1 MRCANSPLRP
11 ASNLPKNR
19 LFGNGWLISPSPFF
33 YRPLLSE
40 RFGEPAEIAGT
51 VVFLASRESAFT
63 VGIELIID
71 RGLSRRRIVGHL
83 RAGKEL
89 AVKAAR
95 IHSFGPPDVVVV
107 EDVPV
112 PSPGPGE
119 VLVRVMAAGVAPWDA
134 IIREGKSKV
143 SPQPPLTLGSDFSG
157 VVEKVGPG
165 VTGLAPNDEVYG
177 VTNPQFCGAQAE
189 FAVAMADMVA
199 CKPQSLTHLEA
210 ASAPV
215 IAVAAWQMLFQYAQ
229 AMRGQ
234 TVMVVGA
241 AGNVGAYTVQMAV
254 DAGIHVVAISHL
266 DDGGLLRSLGVKS
279 IIDSSKPTF
288 EKDLPQVDAI
298 LDTVGGSTFQRCVAA
313 LKPGG
318 KLVTSVSTRPLPEE
332 AIFFYAEVTTARLQT
347 ISTLFD
353 AGRITARVGSVLP
366 LSEAREA
373 QEMLADAPHKP
384 GKIVLEIGH
393 SQ

>member
-1 MRCANSPLRP
+1 
-11 ASNLPKNR
+11 
-19 LFGNGWLISPSPFF
+19 
-33 YRPLLSE
+33 
-40 RFGEPAEIAGT
+40 
-51 VVFLASRESAFT
+51 
-63 VGIELIID
+63 
-71 RGLSRRRIVGHL
+71 
-83 RAGKEL
+83 L

-107 EDVPV
+107 EDVPM
-112 PSPGPGE
+112 PSPRANE

-134 IIREGKSKV
+134 IIREGKSQV

-157 VVEKVGPG
+157 VVENVGPR
-165 VTGLAPNDEVYG
+165 VTGFAPADEVYG

-189 FAVAMADMVA
+189 FAAATSGMIAR
-199 CKPQSLTHLEA
+199 KPQSLNHVEA

-215 IAVAAWQMLFQYAQ
+215 IAVTAWQMLFQYAQ

-241 AGNVGAYTVQMAV
+241 AGNVGAYAVQMAV
-254 DAGIHVVAISHL
+254 DAGIHVVAIAHL
-266 DDGGLLRSLGVKS
+266 DDEDLLQSLGVKS
-279 IIDSSKPTF
+279 IIDSSKPAF

-318 KLVTSVSTRPLPEE
+318 KLITSVSTQPLPAE

-347 ISTLFD
+347 LKTLFE
-353 AGRITARVGSVLP
+353 AGRITARVGSILP
-366 LSEAREA
+366 LSEARQA
-373 QEMLADAPHKP
+373 QRMLAGAPHKS
-384 GKIVLEIGH
+384 GKIVLQIGYP
-393 SQ
+393 